1 MTTELN
7 PGDYFGDAS
16 KQNQQGDERNWL
28 INEIIKPELP
38 NIIDNVDKC
47 LELLTSDE
55 HFKMPISSGLPNEP
69 NAAYVRGILTRKRGF
84 ITDYQLIV
92 KFKHFNR
99 GKQCAFKMDTNKPYP
114 LKQID
119 TMTDNLTTVSELLDV
134 LQQCEDAGQFETD
147 LVKVLDLLSKSINLL
162 HFPPQS
168 LLFPYNEN
176 ALLKQMFTNSE
187 ASFQT
192 AHHIL
197 NIDLVIL
204 RNEISM
210 DFRNLQKITTRP
222 WCDFDTATGKTFTDR
237 IRDKLKAQRGKK
249 VSDVLHEEGLEIEE
263 PSLLRNVFPHKNAH
277 MATTL
282 DEAQNV
288 LARCVTFES
297 GLVSE
302 CEKVSVATSDP
313 SLISITS
320 KLGALENCV
329 SNYYT
334 NLTLI

>member
-1 MTTELN
+1 MTTRLY
-7 PGDYFGDAS
+7 PGDYFGEA
-16 KQNQQGDERNWL
+16 KPQDEEGERKWL

-55 HFKMPISSGLPNEP
+55 NFKMPISSGAPSEP
-69 NAAYVRGILTRKRGF
+69 NSSYVRGILTRNRGF
-84 ITDYQLIV
+84 ITDYRLIV
-92 KFKHFNR
+92 KFKNFNR
-99 GKQCAFKMDTNKPYP
+99 GRQSAFKMDTSRPYP

-119 TMTDNLTTVSELLDV
+119 TITENLTAVSDLLDV
-134 LQQCEDAGQFETD
+134 LQQCEDASRFVED

-162 HFPPQS
+162 HFPPQG
-168 LLFPYNEN
+168 LLFPYNGN
-176 ALLKQMFTNSE
+176 AVLNQLFANCEMP
-187 ASFQT
+187 FQT

-210 DFRNLQKITTRP
+210 DFRNLKKITTRP
-222 WCDFDTATGKTFTDR
+222 WCDFDAKTGKTFTDKV
-237 IRDKLKAQRGKK
+237 RDKLKAQRGKK
-249 VSDVLHEEGLEIEE
+249 VSDVLQEEGLEIEE
-263 PSLLRNVFPHKNAH
+263 PSLLRNVFAHKNSH
-277 MATTL
+277 ISTTL
-282 DEAQNV
+282 EEAQNV

-302 CEKVSVATSDP
+302 CEKLSIATSDP

-320 KLGALENCV
+320 KLSALENCV

>member
-1 MTTELN
+1 MTTELY
-7 PGDYFGDAS
+7 PDDYFGDCP
-16 KQNQQGDERNWL
+16 KQDQQGERKWL

-55 HFKMPISSGLPNEP
+55 DFKMPISSGLPNES
-69 NAAYVRGILTRKRGF
+69 NGAYVRGILTRNRGS

-92 KFKHFNR
+92 KFKQFNR
-99 GKQCAFKMDTNKPYP
+99 GKQCAFKMDTSSPYR

-119 TMTDNLTTVSELLDV
+119 AITENLTKVSDLLDA
-134 LQQCEDAGQFETD
+134 LQQCEDAGQFEGH
-147 LVKVLDLLSKSINLL
+147 LVEILDLLSKSINLL
-162 HFPPQS
+162 HYPPQN
-168 LLFPYNEN
+168 LLFPYNGN
-176 ALLKQMFTNSE
+176 ALLKRMFTNSE
-187 ASFQT
+187 SSFQT
-192 AHHIL
+192 AHHVL

-210 DFRNLQKITTRP
+210 DFRNLQKVTTRP
-222 WCDFDTATGKTFTDR
+222 WCDFDAATGKTFTDK

-249 VSDVLHEEGLEIEE
+249 VSDALHEEGLEIEE
-263 PSLLRNVFPHKNAH
+263 PSLLRNVFPHKNAYR
-277 MATTL
+277 ATTL
-282 DEAQNV
+282 DEAHNV